1 VHQRRLQVL
10 VAAVLTASALAVLY
24 SVYAFGQHR
33 FFTVDEY
40 QYGHATWLV
49 SQGERPYLDFYEHH
63 FPLSYVLHA
72 PLADGDA
79 SFPERALRLRVVA
92 FSYVLFAS
100 LLLGLATWRATGNP
114 LAALLAVIIPPS
126 VGFGLMSAVDYRA
139 DNFGAFLFL
148 ACLALLE
155 LNRSAARL
163 GGEAEAGATSGRGW
177 LAASCGV
184 LLALSLLMT
193 QKMVVLGG
201 ASVGLLF
208 ILDRLRSS
216 AGGDVA
222 IARPLA
228 FCLGVA
234 ATLSIFLAAGAY
246 LGLLGRAL
254 DITIFEAIAHEVFYP
269 AVSWRE
275 YVFPYL
281 CAAPFSTGVIAIL
294 ALAYFAL
301 APARDRI
308 FWGVPL
314 AVALVGGALIKAQY
328 PYNYVLLCFLIGLC
342 AARGFALLVDLI
354 QERMSGR
361 AQRVQQ
367 WIPLLYCAP
376 LALLPSQLGFVRDT
390 TSNLH
395 QLDLLAKI
403 ERYSGPDD
411 AVIDNSGGAL
421 FRQHGSYFYQ
431 HGRAHR
437 TMFEDYFATQL
448 VDDYRR
454 SQALL
459 WLIDYRLLDLP
470 EAVHSY
476 FMSHYVRV
484 DGSLFALGFHSPR
497 SRGDEL
503 VVDIDVIK
511 AGDYYVFPAPLR
523 LSAVPIGRDAPD
535 RDFDLMIDGEPIL
548 GDTVRLEVG
557 ERRVTVLPGAPAYF
571 LTLVPPDAFL
581 LNEKDRFW
589 RELEGAKAYQLLF
602 EYGEGCR

>member
-1 VHQRRLQVL
+1 MHQRRLQVL

-24 SVYAFGQHR
+24 SVYAFGQQR

-40 QYGHATWLV
+40 QYGHATWLI

-72 PLADGDA
+72 PLAAGDA
-79 SFPERALRLRVVA
+79 SFPERALRLRGIA
-92 FSYVLFAS
+92 FAYILLAS
-100 LLLGLATWRATGNP
+100 LLLGLATHRATRDP

-155 LNRSAARL
+155 LNRSDARRQ
-163 GGEAEAGATSGRGW
+163 GGPARGW
-177 LAASCGV
+177 LAALCGV

-193 QKMVVLGG
+193 QKLVVLGG

-208 ILDRLRSS
+208 VVDRVRR
-216 AGGDVA
+216 AADGDAA
-222 IARPLA
+222 IARPMA
-228 FCLGVA
+228 FWLGVA
-234 ATLSIFLAAGAY
+234 ATLSVFLVVGAQ

-275 YVFPYL
+275 YAFPYF
-281 CAAPFSTGVIAIL
+281 CAAPLSTSAIAIL

-301 APARDRI
+301 APTRDRI
-308 FWGVPL
+308 FWGIPL

-328 PYNYVLLCFLIGLC
+328 PYNYVLLCYLVGLC
-342 AARGFALLVDLI
+342 AARGSALLAL
-354 QERMSGR
+354 RAGR
-361 AQRVQQ
+361 AAPQRFQQ
-367 WIPLLYCAP
+367 WTPLLYCMP
-376 LALLPSQLGFVRDT
+376 LLLLPGQLGFVSDT
-390 TSNLH
+390 TSNAH

-403 ERYSGPDD
+403 ERFSGPRD

-421 FRQHGSYFYQ
+421 FRRHGSYFYQ

-437 TMFEDYFATQL
+437 SMFEDYFAAQL

-470 EAVHSY
+470 ETVHSY
-476 FMSHYVRV
+476 FMTHYVRV
-484 DGSLFALGFHSPR
+484 DGSLFALGFQSPR

-503 VVDIDVIK
+503 EQDIDVIK

-523 LSAVPIGRDAPD
+523 LSSVPLGLDSPD
-535 RDFDLMIDGEPIL
+535 RDFDLMIDGQPIL
-548 GDTVRLEVG
+548 ADTVRLEEG
-557 ERRVTVLPGAPAYF
+557 ERRVTVLPGAPSYF
-571 LTLVPPDAFL
+571 ITLVPPDAFL
-581 LNEKDRFW
+581 LNEEDRFW
-589 RELEGAKAYQLLF
+589 RELEGAKAHQLLF